1 MEASIEKKD
10 SAIERLVDLTQSL
23 LLEVDSGDIETVE
36 KVLRDRSKLIL
47 QIQKIDQE
55 LKDRVTKNDQ
65 KWMGQL
71 SKLKDL
77 DQELKIR
84 LETQLSHLVSQ
95 LRRSQMD
102 KSEIIKR
109 NFVDPKGQNLTRKA

>member
-10 SAIERLVDLTQSL
+10 NAIERLVDLTQSL
-23 LLEVDSGDIETVE
+23 LLEVDSGDMETVE
-36 KVLRDRSKLIL
+36 RVLRDRSKLIL
-47 QIQKIDQE
+47 QIQKIDQD
-55 LKDRVTKNDQ
+55 LKNRVTKNDQ

-77 DQELKIR
+77 DQELKTR
-84 LETQLSHLVSQ
+84 LETQLSFLVTQ
-95 LRRSQMD
+95 LRRSQTD

-109 NFVDPKGQNLTRKA
+109 NFIDPKGQNLTRKA